1 MSGSEGDGDLEDPVV
16 RARIVTVGPVG
27 HWQPVPGTQLARA
40 GDSIQFDP
48 DGSGRLHSW
57 SMMHGPQT
65 ESFRW
70 QLPEPGVLALRPD
83 PAQPGEA
90 WQRVPF
96 MIVRCTGHPAR
107 YTEVYWALS
116 ETAGS
121 GFWWLPGPIVPV

>member
-1 MSGSEGDGDLEDPVV
+1 MSDTEVDSDLDNPVV
-16 RARIVTVGPVG
+16 RARIVTKGPVG
-27 HWQPVPGTQLARA
+27 HWRTVPGTQPALA

-57 SMMHGPQT
+57 SVIHGPQT

-70 QLPEPGVLALRPD
+70 RLSEPGVLALRPD

-96 MIVRCTGHPAR
+96 MIERRTGDPVL
-107 YTEVYWALS
+107 YTEVYWALR
-116 ETAGS
+116 ETAGA